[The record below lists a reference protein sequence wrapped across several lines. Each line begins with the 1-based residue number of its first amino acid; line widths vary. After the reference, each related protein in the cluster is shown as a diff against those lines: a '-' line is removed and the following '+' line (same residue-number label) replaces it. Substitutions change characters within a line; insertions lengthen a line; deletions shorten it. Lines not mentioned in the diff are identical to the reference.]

1 MALTDKQKNI
11 LLKNGWS
18 EKDIAQTPYDEAS
31 QAIGAIL
38 AEPKK
43 GPYTKR
49 VAEPKIETAY
59 RPQHRVFEPSFK
71 VSYAK
76 DLCIAMLNVHAE
88 ARKIDN
94 KVEPL
99 EIGKIMHAAV
109 EAIKDAIKEFE

>member
-31 QAIGAIL
+31 EAIGAIL

-49 VAEPKIETAY
+49 VIEPKIETAY
-59 RPQHRVFEPSFK
+59 KKSFDTSSYY
-71 VSYAK
+71 VAYAK
-76 DLCIAMLNVHAE
+76 DLSIAMLQVHAE

-94 KVEPL
+94 KIEPL
-99 EIGKIMHAAV
+99 EIGKIMHTAV
-109 EAIKDAIKEFE
+109 EAIKEARKE